1 MTARPRPD
9 ARRLALASAV
19 QASAVQASAARVVAA
34 VAAVACVAGVSPAHA
49 QLGTGALPSTGLDTA
64 RVGDL
69 SGALQSYLPGAPVRV
84 AGVNWQVSP
93 SIGVDVGL
101 TDNAFR
107 VDSPRRA
114 DVFTLITP
122 SILVTGDT
130 SRVQANLSYSPSISI
145 YANNSSQTRVD
156 QFGQAGALVTVVP
169 DTFFVDLRGSI
180 SESSL
185 TGGFGAVDNRGF
197 NQNNQVTTTA
207 LSATPYVQHRFR
219 GWGTGVA
226 SYTIAQTLQD
236 TPGGNVTAGAFG
248 LPAFYGSTGNL
259 TTQTERVSF
268 TTGENFGRINN
279 STVVSATQFDGAGSY
294 RGAYR
299 NEVTS
304 TTSYALTRSFT
315 ALATIGYQSLH
326 YSGLPPYNI
335 NGLIYNVGGRYAPNP
350 NLSATLTYGRRDG
363 LDDFAADASWFPTA
377 RTALFLR
384 YSTGLTSSA
393 QDAQSLLSTTN
404 VGANGLLTDRGTGA
418 PVSGGNGFFG
428 TQNNIF
434 QVRRV
439 SLTGLL
445 NLDRDSFSANV
456 SNERRTSVT
465 NAAANG
471 AVANGTTA
479 APGFGIVPAGVTTT
493 GTFGS
498 VTWGH
503 QLSDRLTSTVTASY
517 GVNDNGNALGF
528 GSGSQTSFTGSAGLS
543 YIFSPTLT
551 GRVIYSH
558 TSVSGT
564 GSNLF
569 GLNGQGF
576 NTFGNRSGSYDE
588 NVLLAGLRKSF

>member
-1 MTARPRPD
+1 MTGRSGQPVL
-9 ARRLALASAV
+9 RRALAGAATAALACGAGATSAW
-19 QASAVQASAARVVAA
+19 
-34 VAAVACVAGVSPAHA
+34 A
-49 QLGTGALPSTGLDTA
+49 QLGTGALLGTGAQVGTGALPSTGLDTA

-69 SGALQSYLPGAPVRV
+69 RGALESYLPGAPVRT

-93 SIGVDVGL
+93 SIGVDIGL

-107 VDSPRRA
+107 VNAPRRA

-122 SILVTGDT
+122 AIVVTGDT
-130 SRVQANLSYSPSISI
+130 ARVQANLSYTPTISV
-145 YANNSSQTRVD
+145 YATNTSQTRVD
-156 QFGQAGALVTVVP
+156 QFGQGGALITIVP
-169 DTFFVDLRGSI
+169 DTFFLDLRGSV

-185 TGGFGAVDNRGF
+185 TGGFGTADNRGF

-207 LSATPYVQHRFR
+207 FSATPYVQHRFR
-219 GWGTGVA
+219 GWGTALA
-226 SYTIAQTLQD
+226 SYTISQTLQD

-259 TTQTERVSF
+259 TTQTERASF

-279 STVVSATQFDGAGSY
+279 STSVSATQYDGAQSY

-299 NEVTS
+299 NEVLT

-315 ALATIGYQSLH
+315 ALTTIGYQDIH

-335 NGLIYNVGGRYAPNP
+335 NGLTYNVGGRYAPNP

-363 LDDFAADASWFPTA
+363 LNDFAADGSWFPTA
-377 RTALFLR
+377 RTGLFVR

-404 VGANGLLTDRGTGA
+404 VGPTGLVTDRSTGA
-418 PVSGGNGFFG
+418 PVSGDNGFLG
-428 TQNNIF
+428 TQNNVF

-439 SLTGLL
+439 SLSGLL
-445 NLDRDSFSANV
+445 NYDRDSFSANV

-465 NAAANG
+465 NSAVNG
-471 AVANGTTA
+471 AAGS
-479 APGFGIVPAGVTTT
+479 PGSVVVPAGVTTT

-503 QLSDRLTSTVTASY
+503 QLSERLSSTVTASY

-528 GSGSQTSFTGSAGLS
+528 GSGSQTSFSGTAGLS
-543 YIFSPTLT
+543 YIFTPTLS

-558 TSVSGT
+558 TSVT
-564 GSNLF
+564 GGGPSVF
-569 GLNGQGF
+569 GVNGVGF
-576 NTFGNRSGSYDE
+576 NSFGNRSGSYDE
-588 NVLLAGLRKSF
+588 NAVLAGLRKSF